1 MKWMCLNCRDRQ
13 QATQFVPQT
22 TGGQRREFQKFGGE
36 GCQTQRGCIQSR
48 IQERIFWVQPCTGS
62 FYTPTGYRGPT
73 GGGDPTRWP
82 SALVG
87 TAYPNLT
94 MGGADRRATRSWAE
108 LAREAANEE
117 RLWTAGFPGTGWL
130 RSSRAIGEAQQNG
143 NLIGQAVVKTTGFWG
158 SPLQTMRSKPL
169 SMDWFN

>member
-1 MKWMCLNCRDRQ
+1 MCLNCRDRQ

-73 GGGDPTRWP
+73 GGVTRQDDHQHSSEPPTQISLWEGLTGGQLDPGQSSQEKQPMKRDSGQQDSQEQGG
-82 SALVG
+82 SA
-87 TAYPNLT
+87 P
-94 MGGADRRATRSWAE
+94 
-108 LAREAANEE
+108 
-117 RLWTAGFPGTGWL
+117 PGQ
-130 RSSRAIGEAQQNG
+130 SEKHNKMAI
-143 NLIGQAVVKTTGFWG
+143 
-158 SPLQTMRSKPL
+158 
-169 SMDWFN
+169 